1 MLYPASFPEGSR
13 RGEFQLPVS
22 LWLRHLTYKSRQ
34 FDADVPN
41 PYEVFGMPYTEVT
54 LTTPDKV
61 SLAAYFIPAR
71 PPFEAKSLLALR
83 SAAKAKLGVR
93 GNNEKEVI
101 DPVVAEGKLGKD
113 GEDYAKSRPTVIMYH
128 ANAGESVKLGL
139 LSDWRSCAE
148 SISD

>member
-13 RGEFQLPVS
+13 RGEPPSPAFLS
-22 LWLRHLTYKSRQ
+22 SHHLIYIPRRL
-34 FDADVPN
+34 DADVPN

-101 DPVVAEGKLGKD
+101 DPVVAEGKLSKD

-128 ANAGESVKLGL
+128 ANAGEQTDSK
-139 LSDWRSCAE
+139 
-148 SISD
+148 